1 MQRHQ
6 VVFKKRFKRELCV
19 VCSAGGHLSEALSAI
34 AKADADTY
42 FVTKRDEHVASRI
55 KNFDVCYV
63 NDPHTSIMG
72 FIINGFKS
80 LLIFLKQRPEIV
92 LSTGSGIAL
101 ATCMLGK
108 LYGSKII
115 YIESGARVVA
125 PSKTGKFMYKYADV
139 FYVQWKSML
148 KVYPDAIYVGGLI

>member
-1 MQRHQ
+1 
-6 VVFKKRFKRELCV
+6 
-19 VCSAGGHLSEALSAI
+19 VCSAGGHLSEALSSI
-34 AKADADTY
+34 VEADVDTY
-42 FVTKRDEHVASRI
+42 FVTKRDEHVARRL
-55 KNFDVCYV
+55 NDYNVYYV
-63 NDPHTSIMG
+63 NDPHTSLAG
-72 FIINGFKS
+72 FVVNGFRS
-80 LLIFLKQRPEIV
+80 LFIFWKQRPKIV

-108 LYGSKII
+108 LFGSKII

>member
-1 MQRHQ
+1 M
-6 VVFKKRFKRELCV
+6 
-19 VCSAGGHLSEALSAI
+19 VCSAGGHLSEALAAI
-34 AKADADTY
+34 RDVDADT
-42 FVTKRDEHVASRI
+42 FIVTKKDKHVASRLDDYEVHYI
-55 KNFDVCYV
+55 
-63 NDPHTSIMG
+63 NDPHTSIPG
-72 FIINGFKS
+72 FIINALRALF
-80 LLIFLKQRPEIV
+80 IFLRTRPAIV

-101 ATCMLGK
+101 ALCMIGK

-148 KVYPDAIYVGGLI
+148 KVYPQAIYVGRLI